1 MSLGAAADAGM
12 GSAETCTDRGSTAD
26 DAAPCITAQ
35 EWEPMMAGCLPL
47 SGVPSLGRTT
57 RTMKSAYE
65 LAMERLQRQAP
76 GKVLTQAQK
85 AELADLESLYKS
97 KVAQLEIQMGDDI
110 QAAQAQEDFAKVDEL
125 RERLAQQRARIEAEK
140 EEKRRR
146 IRGE

>member
-1 MSLGAAADAGM
+1 
-12 GSAETCTDRGSTAD
+12 
-26 DAAPCITAQ
+26 
-35 EWEPMMAGCLPL
+35 MAGCLP
-47 SGVPSLGRTT
+47 SGGVPSLACTT

-65 LAMERLQRQAP
+65 LAMERLQRQTP

>member
-1 MSLGAAADAGM
+1 
-12 GSAETCTDRGSTAD
+12 
-26 DAAPCITAQ
+26 
-35 EWEPMMAGCLPL
+35 MAGCLP
-47 SGVPSLGRTT
+47 SARVPSLVRTT

-76 GKVLTQAQK
+76 GKVLTEAQK

-97 KVAQLEIQMGDDI
+97 KVAQLEIQIGDDI

-125 RERLAQQRARIEAEK
+125 RERLAQQRARLDAEK

>member
-1 MSLGAAADAGM
+1 
-12 GSAETCTDRGSTAD
+12 
-26 DAAPCITAQ
+26 
-35 EWEPMMAGCLPL
+35 MAGCLP
-47 SGVPSLGRTT
+47 SGGVPSLAGTT

-76 GKVLTQAQK
+76 GKVLTEAQK

-110 QAAQAQEDFAKVDEL
+110 QAAQSQEEDFAKVDEL
-125 RERLAQQRARIEAEK
+125 RDRLAQQRARIEAEK

>member
-1 MSLGAAADAGM
+1 
-12 GSAETCTDRGSTAD
+12 
-26 DAAPCITAQ
+26 
-35 EWEPMMAGCLPL
+35 MMAGCLPL

-76 GKVLTQAQK
+76 GKVLTEAQK

-97 KVAQLEIQMGDDI
+97 KVAQLEIQIGDDI

-125 RERLAQQRARIEAEK
+125 RERLAQQRVRLDAEK